1 MAAWQAG
8 MMAPPL
14 PTEWHAI
21 HKAKKVAN
29 TSIVLASQ
37 PANRLHQPLPTA
49 DFPQGGRVGSEL
61 GSAI

>member
-49 DFPQGGRVGSEL
+49 DFPQGG
-61 GSAI
+61 